1 MTARSLFFSKPW
13 LSAGHSDAFLPHGG
27 IWQALTAEYGKILG
41 FFQKSLQTLPGLFP
55 TACQKRLARAF
66 RPTLTMLSLYL
77 VLSILP
83 CTARAID
90 LGQSMS
96 ITDSGVVLSDGYGG
110 PLPSSYQLAQLG
122 TLISQGFNQETSV
135 LALLLQELGKK
146 SLDTEALLTGIG
158 KYFAALE
165 LLLKDLQKNALTQQ
179 ASYADVRERLFGT
192 TPFSCSDKLTA
203 HAMRDAKKSMR
214 QYAHE
219 LKTQRTSEGEG
230 TQASEMAAEASVA
243 RMLLAIMSQEMTQ
256 GQPDD
261 QKVPSATSMFP
272 FSGVISNDGAKVFQ
286 AVISAVNS
294 EPMPTIRNAESFS
307 GRRALELQGIKMG
320 RIAGIQEGM
329 QIAFD
334 LQNAVING
342 QAFSQM
348 QAELNQE
355 VQGEALEAQDY
366 PEGAANDT
374 SGAIS
379 ILKAISH
386 EFETSRIASADW
398 YRKIDHGAMT
408 DRGLLRELIKMTAW
422 RGYMD
427 AQNLRINMVNAYNL
441 AQLTAIMMERHDNA
455 RMINYVFP
463 SGDDPTRTNGK

>member
-1 MTARSLFFSKPW
+1 MPRQTLSFSAARIAHAVQDLFKTRFLSLVKHT
-13 LSAGHSDAFLPHGG
+13 LSPFLPRQKQQTLGLG
-27 IWQALTAEYGKILG
+27 PKMPALLSFCLCFALT
-41 FFQKSLQTLPGLFP
+41 F
-55 TACQKRLARAF
+55 CQIPAKAL
-66 RPTLTMLSLYL
+66 
-77 VLSILP
+77 
-83 CTARAID
+83 D
-90 LGQSMS
+90 LGQSLS
-96 ITDSGVVLSDGYGG
+96 VSESGVVLSDGYGG

-122 TLISQGFNQETSV
+122 TLISHGFNQETSV

-146 SLDTEALLTGIG
+146 SLDSEALLTGLG

-165 LLLKDLQKNALTQQ
+165 LLLKELQKNALTQE
-179 ASYADVRERLFGT
+179 ASYHDSRERLFGT

-203 HAMRDAKKSMR
+203 QAMHDAKKSMR
-214 QYAHE
+214 QYTSE
-219 LKTQRTSEGEG
+219 LKRQRTSQGEG
-230 TQASEMAAEASVA
+230 TQASEVSAEASVA
-243 RMLLAIMSQEMTQ
+243 RLLLEIMRSEMTE
-256 GQPDD
+256 GHPDE
-261 QKVPSATSMFP
+261 QKVPSATSLFP
-272 FSGVISNDGAKVFQ
+272 FSGVISSHGAKIFQ

-294 EPMPTIRNAESFS
+294 EPMPTIRNAESLS

-320 RIAGIQEGM
+320 RIAGIQEGL

-355 VQGEALEAQDY
+355 VQGKALAQDDY
-366 PEGAANDT
+366 PEGAVNDQT
-374 SGAIS
+374 GAIS

-398 YRKIDHGAMT
+398 YQKIDHGAMT
-408 DRGLLRELIKMTAW
+408 AEGLLRELIKMTAW

-463 SGDDPTRTNGK
+463 PGDDPTRAYHK